1 MNRSKLLLLVV
12 LALMVALT
20 GIMPVLAQDNPLV
33 IWADAERAPL
43 LTELGTQFE
52 EEFGIPVEVQ
62 QYGLGDARDQLLI
75 AGPAGEGPDI
85 MVTAH
90 DSIGQFVANGAIVP
104 IELDDDMRA
113 LFTESSLDLFTYQ
126 DQLWGIPY
134 AQENVALIRNVD
146 LVPEAPSTWEEVRAI
161 AEELQSS
168 GEADYGLVIQTGNT
182 YHNFPITSAFG
193 GYIFGVNEDG
203 SFDLSDVGLNSE
215 GGVAAAEWLSGMYN
229 EGLMPPD
236 VNDDVAFELFTAGDA
251 AMIVTGPWFSA
262 RIAEAAEAGGFE
274 YSIDSLPVAEG
285 VSDVSQ
291 PFSGGQGFVISA
303 FSDQPLEAETFLLD
317 FVATA
322 DFMQAIFDQ
331 GGRPPAFV
339 EVDTSADPNV
349 ELFNAAGENAI
360 PMPAVP
366 EMGAVWAASDAAL
379 TSISLGEDPEAAV
392 NTAAQGVID
401 AIGAMSSEERI
412 VVVAGSLQDEAGCP
426 AEWAPECET
435 TALTDEDGDG
445 VYEGTFSL
453 PAGDY
458 EYKVAI
464 NLSWAENYGVD
475 GAADG
480 ANFTL
485 SLAEDT
491 DVTFTYDDSTNIVTD
506 SVNNP

>member
-1 MNRSKLLLLVV
+1 MFMNRSKVMLLVV
-12 LALMVALT
+12 FALLVALT
-20 GIMPVLAQDNPLV
+20 GIVPVLAQDTPLV

-43 LTELGTQFE
+43 LTELGAQFE

-90 DSIGQFVANGAIVP
+90 DSIGQYVANGAIVP
-104 IELDDDMRA
+104 IELDEDTRA
-113 LFTESSLDLFTYQ
+113 LFTESSLNLFTYQ

-146 LVPEAPSTWEEVRAI
+146 LVPEAPATWEEVRTI

-168 GEADYGLVIQTGNT
+168 GEAEYGLVIQTGNT
-182 YHNFPITSAFG
+182 YHNFPVTSAFG
-193 GYIFGVNEDG
+193 GYIFGQNEDG
-203 SFDLSDVGLNSE
+203 SFDLSDVGLSSE
-215 GGVAAAEWLSGMYN
+215 GGIAAAEWLSGMYN
-229 EGLMPPD
+229 DGLLPTD
-236 VNDDVAFELFTAGDA
+236 VTDDVAFELFTAGEA
-251 AMIVTGPWFSA
+251 AMIVTGPWFST
-262 RIAEAAEAGGFE
+262 RIDEAAEAGGFE
-274 YSIDSLPVAEG
+274 YSVDPLPVAENG
-285 VSDVSQ
+285 SEVSQ

-303 FSDQPLEAETFLLD
+303 FSDQQLEAETFLLD

-339 EVDTSADPNV
+339 EVDTSSDPNV
-349 ELFNAAGENAI
+349 ELFNVAGENAI

-379 TSISLGEDPEAAV
+379 TSISLGEDPVTAME
-392 NTAAQGVID
+392 TAAQAVID
-401 AIGAMSSEERI
+401 AIGRMNSEVRTATL
-412 VVVAGSLQDEAGCP
+412 VGSLQDEAGCD
-426 AEWAPECET
+426 AEWVPECEVT
-435 TALTDEDGDG
+435 LLNDDDGDG

-464 NLSWAENYGVD
+464 NGSWAESYGLD
-475 GAADG
+475 GGAD
-480 ANFTL
+480 NIPL
-485 SLAEDT
+485 SLSEDT
-491 DVTFTYDDSTNIVTD
+491 DVTFTYDDSTNVVTD